1 MNALARTLLLPLVVG
16 ALAVAAQPAA
26 AAKLDAPWTG
36 SGPGTLKPV
45 PAGADADAQLD
56 YQAPGA
62 YSGSWSYSAVAGAT
76 RAVPVEY
83 QASGFY
89 GWYAVSTKLER
100 FVVRGGKEISTLQL
114 VAQGPTN
121 CCDAPSGGFTYKG
134 KTTFEVEKGD
144 VYGLRM
150 SGSHFTGGPTMGGSI
165 VLREV
170 DSTPPAITPVVTG
183 QEGANGFH
191 TGPVKVEW
199 KLADDDSRIL
209 SQKGCEPVTVSEDTA
224 GKVLTCTAASRG
236 GSAARSVTVKLDSVA
251 PELSVPAAVAVQAAT
266 SGGAAVSYK
275 TSAGDNVDPE
285 PTVSCT
291 PASGSVLAVGTT
303 SVSCTATDAAG
314 HSTTKAFDALVVAPS
329 PATVLS
335 SSVTQPGLKQI
346 NAVLAFRFK
355 IAKNTTRIVQLQ
367 VKNIPAGATVLVKC
381 KGTSCPKK
389 LRGRGLKLTSKG
401 SSVSLATL
409 IKTGLR
415 SGTTL
420 NVMISSPGAITTIK
434 TLTVRKGKSPVVK

>member
-26 AAKLDAPWTG
+26 AAKLDTPWTG

-62 YSGSWSYSAVAGAT
+62 FSGSWSYSAVAGST
-76 RAVPVEY
+76 RTVPVEY

-209 SQKGCEPVTVSEDTA
+209 SQKGCEPVTVTEDTA

-275 TSAGDNVDPE
+275 TSATDNVDPE
-285 PTVSCT
+285 PTVACT

-314 HSTTKAFDALVVAPS
+314 HTTTKAFDALVVAPS

-420 NVMISSPGAITTIK
+420 NVTISSPGAITTIK

>member
-1 MNALARTLLLPLVVG
+1 
-16 ALAVAAQPAA
+16 
-26 AAKLDAPWTG
+26 
-36 SGPGTLKPV
+36 
-45 PAGADADAQLD
+45 
-56 YQAPGA
+56 
-62 YSGSWSYSAVAGAT
+62 
-76 RAVPVEY
+76 
-83 QASGFY
+83 
-89 GWYAVSTKLER
+89 
-100 FVVRGGKEISTLQL
+100 VVRGGKEISTLQL
-114 VAQGPTN
+114 AAQGPTN

-150 SGSHFTGGPTMGGSI
+150 SGDHFTGGPVMSGSI

-170 DSTPPAITPVVTG
+170 DATPPVITPVVTG
-183 QEGANGFH
+183 KEGANGFY

-199 KLADDDSRIL
+199 KLADDDSRLL
-209 SQKGCEPVTVSEDTA
+209 SQKGCEPVTVTEDTA
-224 GKVLTCTAASRG
+224 GKALTCTAASRG

-266 SGGAAVSYK
+266 AGGAAVSYK
-275 TSAGDNVDPE
+275 TSATDNVDPE
-285 PTVSCT
+285 PTVSCS

-329 PATVLS
+329 PASVLAS
-335 SSVTQPGLKQI
+335 ATQPGLKAI

-367 VKNIPAGATVLVKC
+367 VKNIPAGATVLVNC
-381 KGTSCPKK
+381 KGPSCPKK

-420 NVMISSPGAITTIK
+420 NVTISSPGAITTVK
-434 TLTVRKGKSPVVK
+434 TLKVRKGKSPVVN

>member
-1 MNALARTLLLPLVVG
+1 M
-16 ALAVAAQPAA
+16 
-26 AAKLDAPWTG
+26 
-36 SGPGTLKPV
+36 
-45 PAGADADAQLD
+45 
-56 YQAPGA
+56 
-62 YSGSWSYSAVAGAT
+62 
-76 RAVPVEY
+76 
-83 QASGFY
+83 
-89 GWYAVSTKLER
+89 
-100 FVVRGGKEISTLQL
+100 
-114 VAQGPTN
+114 
-121 CCDAPSGGFTYKG
+121 
-134 KTTFEVEKGD
+134 
-144 VYGLRM
+144 
-150 SGSHFTGGPTMGGSI
+150 
-165 VLREV
+165 
-170 DSTPPAITPVVTG
+170 
-183 QEGANGFH
+183 
-191 TGPVKVEW
+191 
-199 KLADDDSRIL
+199 
-209 SQKGCEPVTVSEDTA
+209 
-224 GKVLTCTAASRG
+224 
-236 GSAARSVTVKLDSVA
+236 
-251 PELSVPAAVAVQAAT
+251 
-266 SGGAAVSYK
+266 SYK

-367 VKNIPAGATVLVKC
+367 VKNIPAGATVLVNC

-420 NVMISSPGAITTIK
+420 NVTISSPGAITTIK